1 MWNSSSINEGL
12 DVMSLLILRCVNRE
26 DHRLIQNPR
35 GPAAGL
41 HALLM
46 HWEYTAHPRATGGFS
61 FFFQT
66 IRPSPSPGRGSDP
79 AQRVNPDTLL
89 GFGGKTEAES
99 GLLTASWGGAPEQP
113 LPHPPTRGSGRGV
126 RRPETWAHSC
136 LAHSPDALILNVER
150 MLLMLP
156 PHKIV

>member
-1 MWNSSSINEGL
+1 
-12 DVMSLLILRCVNRE
+12 MSLLILRCVNRE

-46 HWEYTAHPRATGGFS
+46 HWEYTAHPRATRGFS
-61 FFFQT
+61 FFFQM

-79 AQRVNPDTLL
+79 AQRGNPDTLL

-99 GLLTASWGGAPEQP
+99 GLLTAWWGGLPSSHFPTLP
-113 LPHPPTRGSGRGV
+113 LEEAGGV
-126 RRPETWAHSC
+126 CADPRPGHTAAWLTAQM
-136 LAHSPDALILNVER
+136 LFLILNVER